1 MTTITIRRLEPHDR
15 DWVVGFLRDRWGS
28 ERQVA
33 NGEVFFPADHPGFI
47 ALLGDVPTGLVTY
60 RIAGDACEITLI
72 DAGSRHEGVGTALLK
87 AIEMAAQRHG
97 CSCIWLITTNDNL
110 DALRFYQRRGFV
122 LTALRPNALEQS
134 RALKPEIPAVGEY
147 GIPLRDELVLEKLL
161 Q

>member
-1 MTTITIRRLEPHDR
+1 MTTITVRSIEPHDR

-33 NGEVFFPADHPGFI
+33 NSEVFYPADHPGFI
-47 ALLGDVPTGLVTY
+47 ALIGGMPTGLITY

-72 DAGSRHEGVGTALLK
+72 DAGSRHEGVGTTLL
-87 AIEMAAQRHG
+87 EAAETAARGHC
-97 CSCIWLITTNDNL
+97 CSRMWLVTTNDNL

-122 LTALRPNALEQS
+122 LTALRPNALERS
-134 RALKPEIPAVGEY
+134 RAVKPEIPTIGEY